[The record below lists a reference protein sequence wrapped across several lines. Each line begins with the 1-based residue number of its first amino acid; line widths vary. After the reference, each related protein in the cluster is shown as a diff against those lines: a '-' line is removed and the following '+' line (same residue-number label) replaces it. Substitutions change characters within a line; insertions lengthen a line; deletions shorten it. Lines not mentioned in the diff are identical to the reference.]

1 MLAPGDTLT
10 ALTAPDGP
18 LVVRDAEQLAQA
30 ERSALRLADAH
41 APAHDALLLAISL
54 DGGVIAL
61 RRQHPQLPIVGM
73 TEAALSVARSITG
86 RIGLLTLGAVLLP
99 LYRQRVEQAGF
110 GADVIAFEAPEL
122 PAAFA
127 ADAPRVSPGGLQSA
141 GARVWP
147 TARCGRRGGGARR
160 RRALRLRR
168 SVDRRVRGSRAGR
181 RDVRRAALSCAVR
194 QPATLT
200 RPVPGMNTRR
210 RSLAPV
216 VRTFRHDERTSA
228 DAMRTALTTGCAWPE
243 QPPRPTTARTTIGTQ
258 TRR

>member
-1 MLAPGDTLT
+1 MKLLLVNPNASRAITERMAESARAMLAPGDTLT

-41 APAHDALLLAISL
+41 APTHDALLLAISL

-73 TEAALSVARSITG
+73 TEAALCVARSITG

-127 ADAPRVSPGGLQSA
+127 ADAPRVSPGGCKVLAHACGRLRDA
-141 GARVWP
+141 GAEAVVLAGAVLCGYAGPLTDACGVPVLDGVMCGVQRCR
-147 TARCGRRGGGARR
+147 AR
-160 RRALRLRR
+160 
-168 SVDRRVRGSRAGR
+168 SGSR
-181 RDVRRAALSCAVR
+181 
-194 QPATLT
+194 QP
-200 RPVPGMNTRR
+200 
-210 RSLAPV
+210 
-216 VRTFRHDERTSA
+216 
-228 DAMRTALTTGCAWPE
+228 
-243 QPPRPTTARTTIGTQ
+243 
-258 TRR
+258 